1 MRIQLIEDWWTLA
14 KKAWSIRLAIASA
27 VLTAAEV
34 AVPYVAPQT
43 PSGLFAAGAGLLS
56 LAAAWARLVSQP
68 KMRDEISA
76 KQEARADAAAG

>member
-43 PSGLFAAGAGLLS
+43 PSGLFAGGAGLLS

-68 KMRDEISA
+68 KMQEHIEA
-76 KQEARADAAAG
+76 KKEERAENAAA